1 MHINHFAVITAA
13 LSSFGIGGVWYSPLL
28 FHRAWM
34 RVNGLK
40 QEDLKSGTVKIFG
53 LSLLFSIVMSYNL
66 AAFLATPDTT
76 VWWGAAAG
84 ALAGIGWVAL
94 SIGVLALFER
104 RSLTYVL
111 INGGY
116 FALSFVVMGVI
127 LGSWR

>member
-1 MHINHFAVITAA
+1 VHINHLAVIAAA
-13 LSSFGIGGVWYSPLL
+13 LSSFVIGGLWYSPLL

-34 RVNGLK
+34 RVNGLTEK
-40 QEDLKSGTVKIFG
+40 DLKSGTAKIFG
-53 LSLLFSIVMSYNL
+53 LSLLLSIIMSYNL

-76 VWWGAAAG
+76 VLWGATAG

-94 SIGVLALFER
+94 SIGVLGLFER

-116 FALSFVVMGVI
+116 FALSFVVMGTI
-127 LGSWR
+127 LGAWR

>member
-1 MHINHFAVITAA
+1 
-13 LSSFGIGGVWYSPLL
+13 
-28 FHRAWM
+28 M

-76 VWWGAAAG
+76 IWWGAAAG